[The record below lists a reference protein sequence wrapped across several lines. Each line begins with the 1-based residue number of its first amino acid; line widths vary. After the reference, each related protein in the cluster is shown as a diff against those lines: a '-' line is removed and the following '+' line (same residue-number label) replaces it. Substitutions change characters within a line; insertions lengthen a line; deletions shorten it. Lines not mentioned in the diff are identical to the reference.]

1 MLWASLYMM
10 QIKSKKEERLI
21 QNKPTCLKCL
31 SLSFRI
37 FIVPREFYLYFG
49 GTHLRYL
56 FLHTA
61 LEHGIV
67 QVHPKNVSVSNKCFF
82 KSHITCGNSSE
93 EKKQFQRPI
102 LHNYILLDRDEL
114 LWFYFF
120 FCNQNIWSSNLIN
133 ESFAVVWLNGAL
145 LLDYLTT
152 NKKSLWHIRNK
163 RLPIYIII

>member
-1 MLWASLYMM
+1 M
-10 QIKSKKEERLI
+10 
-21 QNKPTCLKCL
+21 PTCLKCL

-67 QVHPKNVSVSNKCFF
+67 EVHPKNVSVNNKCFF

-102 LHNYILLDRDEL
+102 LYNYILLDRDEL

-120 FCNQNIWSSNLIN
+120 LQSKHMVFKPYKRIICSGLIKWC
-133 ESFAVVWLNGAL
+133 SF
-145 LLDYLTT
+145 
-152 NKKSLWHIRNK
+152 IRLFN
-163 RLPIYIII
+163 Y

>member
-1 MLWASLYMM
+1 M
-10 QIKSKKEERLI
+10 
-21 QNKPTCLKCL
+21 PTCLKCL

-56 FLHTA
+56 ILHTA

-67 QVHPKNVSVSNKCFF
+67 EVHPKNVSVSNKCFF
-82 KSHITCGNSSE
+82 KSHIACGNSSE

-102 LHNYILLDRDEL
+102 LYNYILLDRDEL

-120 FCNQNIWSSNLIN
+120 LQSKHMVFKPYKRIICSGLIKWC
-133 ESFAVVWLNGAL
+133 SF
-145 LLDYLTT
+145 
-152 NKKSLWHIRNK
+152 IRLFN
-163 RLPIYIII
+163 Y

>member
-1 MLWASLYMM
+1 M
-10 QIKSKKEERLI
+10 
-21 QNKPTCLKCL
+21 PTCLKCL

-67 QVHPKNVSVSNKCFF
+67 QVHPKNVTDSNECFF

-102 LHNYILLDRDEL
+102 LYNYILLDRDEL

-120 FCNQNIWSSNLIN
+120 FAIKTYGLQTLLTNHLQWS
-133 ESFAVVWLNGAL
+133 
-145 LLDYLTT
+145 D
-152 NKKSLWHIRNK
+152 
-163 RLPIYIII
+163 

>member
-1 MLWASLYMM
+1 M
-10 QIKSKKEERLI
+10 
-21 QNKPTCLKCL
+21 PTCLKCL

-82 KSHITCGNSSE
+82 KSHIICGNSSE

-102 LHNYILLDRDEL
+102 LYNYILLDRDEL

-120 FCNQNIWSSNLIN
+120 LQSKHMVFKPYKRIICSGLIKWC
-133 ESFAVVWLNGAL
+133 SF
-145 LLDYLTT
+145 
-152 NKKSLWHIRNK
+152 IRLFN
-163 RLPIYIII
+163 Y

>member
-1 MLWASLYMM
+1 M
-10 QIKSKKEERLI
+10 
-21 QNKPTCLKCL
+21 PTCLKCL

-67 QVHPKNVSVSNKCFF
+67 EVHPKNVSVSNKCFF

-102 LHNYILLDRDEL
+102 LYNHILLDRDEL

-120 FCNQNIWSSNLIN
+120 LQSKHMVFKPYKRIICSGLIKWC
-133 ESFAVVWLNGAL
+133 SF
-145 LLDYLTT
+145 
-152 NKKSLWHIRNK
+152 IRLFN
-163 RLPIYIII
+163 Y

>member
-1 MLWASLYMM
+1 M
-10 QIKSKKEERLI
+10 
-21 QNKPTCLKCL
+21 PTCRKCL

-67 QVHPKNVSVSNKCFF
+67 EVHPKNVSVSNKCFF

-102 LHNYILLDRDEL
+102 LYNYILLDRDEL

-120 FCNQNIWSSNLIN
+120 LQSKHMVFKPYKRIICSGLIKWC
-133 ESFAVVWLNGAL
+133 SFIRLLN
-145 LLDYLTT
+145 Y
-152 NKKSLWHIRNK
+152 
-163 RLPIYIII
+163 

>member
-1 MLWASLYMM
+1 M
-10 QIKSKKEERLI
+10 
-21 QNKPTCLKCL
+21 PTCLKCL

-67 QVHPKNVSVSNKCFF
+67 QVHPKNVSVSNICFF

-102 LHNYILLDRDEL
+102 LYNYILLDRDEL
-114 LWFYFF
+114 L
-120 FCNQNIWSSNLIN
+120 
-133 ESFAVVWLNGAL
+133 
-145 LLDYLTT
+145 
-152 NKKSLWHIRNK
+152 
-163 RLPIYIII
+163 

>member
-1 MLWASLYMM
+1 M
-10 QIKSKKEERLI
+10 
-21 QNKPTCLKCL
+21 PTCLKCL

-67 QVHPKNVSVSNKCFF
+67 QVHPKNVGVSNKCFF

-102 LHNYILLDRDEL
+102 LYNYILLDRDEL

-120 FCNQNIWSSNLIN
+120 LQSKHMVFKPYKRIICSGLIKWC
-133 ESFAVVWLNGAL
+133 SF
-145 LLDYLTT
+145 
-152 NKKSLWHIRNK
+152 IRLFN
-163 RLPIYIII
+163 Y

>member
-1 MLWASLYMM
+1 M
-10 QIKSKKEERLI
+10 R
-21 QNKPTCLKCL
+21 TCLKWL

-67 QVHPKNVSVSNKCFF
+67 EVHPKNVSVSNKCFF

-102 LHNYILLDRDEL
+102 LYNYILLDRDEL

-120 FCNQNIWSSNLIN
+120 LQSKHMVFKPYKRIICSGLIKWC
-133 ESFAVVWLNGAL
+133 SFIRLLN
-145 LLDYLTT
+145 Y
-152 NKKSLWHIRNK
+152 
-163 RLPIYIII
+163 

>member
-1 MLWASLYMM
+1 M
-10 QIKSKKEERLI
+10 
-21 QNKPTCLKCL
+21 PTCLKWL

-102 LHNYILLDRDEL
+102 LYNYILLDRDEL

-120 FCNQNIWSSNLIN
+120 LQSKHMVFKPYKRIICSGLIKWC
-133 ESFAVVWLNGAL
+133 SF
-145 LLDYLTT
+145 
-152 NKKSLWHIRNK
+152 IR
-163 RLPIYIII
+163 LFSY

>member
-1 MLWASLYMM
+1 M
-10 QIKSKKEERLI
+10 
-21 QNKPTCLKCL
+21 PTCLKCL

-67 QVHPKNVSVSNKCFF
+67 QVHPKNVSVNNKCFF

-93 EKKQFQRPI
+93 EKKQFQGPI
-102 LHNYILLDRDEL
+102 LYNYILLDRDEL

-120 FCNQNIWSSNLIN
+120 LQSKHMVFKPYKRIICSGLIKWC
-133 ESFAVVWLNGAL
+133 SF
-145 LLDYLTT
+145 
-152 NKKSLWHIRNK
+152 IRLFN
-163 RLPIYIII
+163 Y

>member
-1 MLWASLYMM
+1 M
-10 QIKSKKEERLI
+10 
-21 QNKPTCLKCL
+21 PTCLKCL

-102 LHNYILLDRDEL
+102 LYNYILLDRDEL
-114 LWFYFF
+114 LWFFF
-120 FCNQNIWSSNLIN
+120 FLQSKHMVFKPYKRIICSGLIKWC
-133 ESFAVVWLNGAL
+133 SF
-145 LLDYLTT
+145 
-152 NKKSLWHIRNK
+152 IRLFN
-163 RLPIYIII
+163 Y

>member
-1 MLWASLYMM
+1 M
-10 QIKSKKEERLI
+10 
-21 QNKPTCLKCL
+21 PTCLKCL

-102 LHNYILLDRDEL
+102 LYTCYYILLDRDEL

-120 FCNQNIWSSNLIN
+120 LQSKHMVFKPYKRIICSGLIKWC
-133 ESFAVVWLNGAL
+133 SF
-145 LLDYLTT
+145 
-152 NKKSLWHIRNK
+152 IRLFN
-163 RLPIYIII
+163 Y

>member
-1 MLWASLYMM
+1 M
-10 QIKSKKEERLI
+10 
-21 QNKPTCLKCL
+21 PTCLKCL

-37 FIVPREFYLYFG
+37 FIGPREFYLYFG

-67 QVHPKNVSVSNKCFF
+67 QVHPKNVSVNNKCFF

-102 LHNYILLDRDEL
+102 LYNYILLDRDEL

-120 FCNQNIWSSNLIN
+120 LQSKHMVFKPYKRIICSGLIKWCSFIRLSN
-133 ESFAVVWLNGAL
+133 
-145 LLDYLTT
+145 Y
-152 NKKSLWHIRNK
+152 
-163 RLPIYIII
+163 

>member
-1 MLWASLYMM
+1 M
-10 QIKSKKEERLI
+10 
-21 QNKPTCLKCL
+21 PTCLKCL
-31 SLSFRI
+31 SLFFRI

-82 KSHITCGNSSE
+82 KSHLTCGNSSE

-102 LHNYILLDRDEL
+102 LYNYILLDRDEL

-120 FCNQNIWSSNLIN
+120 LQSKHMVFKPYKRIICSGLIKWC
-133 ESFAVVWLNGAL
+133 SF
-145 LLDYLTT
+145 
-152 NKKSLWHIRNK
+152 IRLFN
-163 RLPIYIII
+163 Y

>member
-1 MLWASLYMM
+1 M
-10 QIKSKKEERLI
+10 
-21 QNKPTCLKCL
+21 PTCLKCL

-93 EKKQFQRPI
+93 EKKQFQRLI
-102 LHNYILLDRDEL
+102 LYNYILLDRDEL

-120 FCNQNIWSSNLIN
+120 LQSKHMVFKPYKRIICSGLIKWC
-133 ESFAVVWLNGAL
+133 SF
-145 LLDYLTT
+145 
-152 NKKSLWHIRNK
+152 IRLFN
-163 RLPIYIII
+163 Y

>member
-1 MLWASLYMM
+1 M
-10 QIKSKKEERLI
+10 
-21 QNKPTCLKCL
+21 PTCLKCL

-67 QVHPKNVSVSNKCFF
+67 QVHPKNVGVSNKCFF

-93 EKKQFQRPI
+93 EKKQFQGPI
-102 LHNYILLDRDEL
+102 LYNYILLDRDEL

-120 FCNQNIWSSNLIN
+120 LQSKHMVFKPYKRIICSGLIKWC
-133 ESFAVVWLNGAL
+133 SF
-145 LLDYLTT
+145 
-152 NKKSLWHIRNK
+152 IRLFN
-163 RLPIYIII
+163 Y

>member
-1 MLWASLYMM
+1 M
-10 QIKSKKEERLI
+10 
-21 QNKPTCLKCL
+21 PTCLKWL

-67 QVHPKNVSVSNKCFF
+67 QVHPKNVTDSNECFF

-93 EKKQFQRPI
+93 EKKQFQRPV
-102 LHNYILLDRDEL
+102 LYNYILLDRDEL
-114 LWFYFF
+114 LWFYFLLQSKHMVF
-120 FCNQNIWSSNLIN
+120 KPYKRIICSGLIKWC
-133 ESFAVVWLNGAL
+133 SF
-145 LLDYLTT
+145 
-152 NKKSLWHIRNK
+152 IRLFN
-163 RLPIYIII
+163 Y

>member
-1 MLWASLYMM
+1 M
-10 QIKSKKEERLI
+10 
-21 QNKPTCLKCL
+21 PTCLKCL

-82 KSHITCGNSSE
+82 KSHITCRNSSE

-102 LHNYILLDRDEL
+102 LYNYILLDRDEL

-120 FCNQNIWSSNLIN
+120 LQSKHMVFKPYKRIICSGLIKWC
-133 ESFAVVWLNGAL
+133 SF
-145 LLDYLTT
+145 
-152 NKKSLWHIRNK
+152 IRLFN
-163 RLPIYIII
+163 Y

>member
-1 MLWASLYMM
+1 M
-10 QIKSKKEERLI
+10 
-21 QNKPTCLKCL
+21 PTCLKCL

-93 EKKQFQRPI
+93 EKNQFQRPI
-102 LHNYILLDRDEL
+102 LYTCYYILLDRDEL
-114 LWFYFF
+114 L
-120 FCNQNIWSSNLIN
+120 
-133 ESFAVVWLNGAL
+133 
-145 LLDYLTT
+145 
-152 NKKSLWHIRNK
+152 
-163 RLPIYIII
+163 

>member
-1 MLWASLYMM
+1 M
-10 QIKSKKEERLI
+10 
-21 QNKPTCLKCL
+21 PTCLKCL

-67 QVHPKNVSVSNKCFF
+67 EVHPKNVSVSNKCFF

-93 EKKQFQRPI
+93 EKKQFQGPI
-102 LHNYILLDRDEL
+102 LYNYILLDRDEL

-120 FCNQNIWSSNLIN
+120 LQSKHMVFKPYKRIICSGLIKWC
-133 ESFAVVWLNGAL
+133 SF
-145 LLDYLTT
+145 
-152 NKKSLWHIRNK
+152 IRLFN
-163 RLPIYIII
+163 Y

>member
-1 MLWASLYMM
+1 M
-10 QIKSKKEERLI
+10 
-21 QNKPTCLKCL
+21 PTCLKCL

-67 QVHPKNVSVSNKCFF
+67 EVHPKNVSVSNKCFF

-102 LHNYILLDRDEL
+102 LYNYILLDRDEL

-120 FCNQNIWSSNLIN
+120 LQSKHMVFKPYKRIICSGLIKWC
-133 ESFAVVWLNGAL
+133 SF
-145 LLDYLTT
+145 
-152 NKKSLWHIRNK
+152 IR
-163 RLPIYIII
+163 LFSY

>member
-1 MLWASLYMM
+1 M
-10 QIKSKKEERLI
+10 
-21 QNKPTCLKCL
+21 PTCLKCL

-102 LHNYILLDRDEL
+102 LYNYILLDRDEL

-120 FCNQNIWSSNLIN
+120 LQSKHMVFKPYKRIICSGLIKWCY
-133 ESFAVVWLNGAL
+133 F
-145 LLDYLTT
+145 
-152 NKKSLWHIRNK
+152 IRLFN
-163 RLPIYIII
+163 Y

>member
-1 MLWASLYMM
+1 M
-10 QIKSKKEERLI
+10 
-21 QNKPTCLKCL
+21 PTCLKCL

-67 QVHPKNVSVSNKCFF
+67 EVHPKNVSVSNKCFF

-102 LHNYILLDRDEL
+102 LYDYILLDRDEL

-120 FCNQNIWSSNLIN
+120 LQSKHMVFKPYKRIICSGLIKWC
-133 ESFAVVWLNGAL
+133 SF
-145 LLDYLTT
+145 
-152 NKKSLWHIRNK
+152 IRLFN
-163 RLPIYIII
+163 Y

>member
-1 MLWASLYMM
+1 M
-10 QIKSKKEERLI
+10 
-21 QNKPTCLKCL
+21 PTCLKCL

-56 FLHTA
+56 FLLTA

-102 LHNYILLDRDEL
+102 LYNYILLDRDEL

-120 FCNQNIWSSNLIN
+120 LQSKHMVFKPYKRIICSGLIKWC
-133 ESFAVVWLNGAL
+133 SF
-145 LLDYLTT
+145 
-152 NKKSLWHIRNK
+152 IRLFN
-163 RLPIYIII
+163 Y

>member
-1 MLWASLYMM
+1 M
-10 QIKSKKEERLI
+10 
-21 QNKPTCLKCL
+21 PTCLKCL

-49 GTHLRYL
+49 GTHLQYL

-102 LHNYILLDRDEL
+102 LYNYILLDRDEL

-120 FCNQNIWSSNLIN
+120 LQSKHMVFKPYKRIICSGLIKWC
-133 ESFAVVWLNGAL
+133 SF
-145 LLDYLTT
+145 
-152 NKKSLWHIRNK
+152 IRLFN
-163 RLPIYIII
+163 Y

>member
-1 MLWASLYMM
+1 M
-10 QIKSKKEERLI
+10 
-21 QNKPTCLKCL
+21 PTCLKCL

-67 QVHPKNVSVSNKCFF
+67 EVHPKNVSVSNKCFF

-102 LHNYILLDRDEL
+102 LYNYILLDRVEL

-120 FCNQNIWSSNLIN
+120 LQSKHMVFKPYKRIICSGLIKWC
-133 ESFAVVWLNGAL
+133 SF
-145 LLDYLTT
+145 
-152 NKKSLWHIRNK
+152 IRLFN
-163 RLPIYIII
+163 Y

>member
-1 MLWASLYMM
+1 M
-10 QIKSKKEERLI
+10 
-21 QNKPTCLKCL
+21 PTCLKCL

-82 KSHITCGNSSE
+82 KSHITCENSSE

-102 LHNYILLDRDEL
+102 LYNYILLDRDEL

-120 FCNQNIWSSNLIN
+120 LQSKHMVFKPYKRIICSGLIKWC
-133 ESFAVVWLNGAL
+133 SF
-145 LLDYLTT
+145 
-152 NKKSLWHIRNK
+152 IRLFN
-163 RLPIYIII
+163 Y

>member
-1 MLWASLYMM
+1 M
-10 QIKSKKEERLI
+10 
-21 QNKPTCLKCL
+21 PTCLKCL

-102 LHNYILLDRDEL
+102 LYNYILLDRDEL

-120 FCNQNIWSSNLIN
+120 LQSISKHMVFKPYKRIICSGLIKWC
-133 ESFAVVWLNGAL
+133 SF
-145 LLDYLTT
+145 
-152 NKKSLWHIRNK
+152 IRLFN
-163 RLPIYIII
+163 Y

>member
-1 MLWASLYMM
+1 M
-10 QIKSKKEERLI
+10 
-21 QNKPTCLKCL
+21 PTCLKWL

-102 LHNYILLDRDEL
+102 LYNYILLDRDEL

-120 FCNQNIWSSNLIN
+120 LQSKHMVFKPYKRIICSGLIKWF
-133 ESFAVVWLNGAL
+133 SF
-145 LLDYLTT
+145 
-152 NKKSLWHIRNK
+152 IRLFN
-163 RLPIYIII
+163 Y

>member
-1 MLWASLYMM
+1 M
-10 QIKSKKEERLI
+10 
-21 QNKPTCLKCL
+21 PTCLKCL

-67 QVHPKNVSVSNKCFF
+67 QVHPKNVTNSNKCFF

-102 LHNYILLDRDEL
+102 LYNYILLDRDEL

-120 FCNQNIWSSNLIN
+120 LQSKHMVFKPYKRIICSGLIKWC
-133 ESFAVVWLNGAL
+133 SF
-145 LLDYLTT
+145 
-152 NKKSLWHIRNK
+152 IRFFN
-163 RLPIYIII
+163 Y

>member
-1 MLWASLYMM
+1 M
-10 QIKSKKEERLI
+10 
-21 QNKPTCLKCL
+21 PTCLKWL

-49 GTHLRYL
+49 ETHLRYL

-67 QVHPKNVSVSNKCFF
+67 QVHPKNVGVSNKCFF

-102 LHNYILLDRDEL
+102 LYNYILLDRDEL

-120 FCNQNIWSSNLIN
+120 LQSKHMVFKPYKRIICSGLIKWC
-133 ESFAVVWLNGAL
+133 SF
-145 LLDYLTT
+145 
-152 NKKSLWHIRNK
+152 IRLFN
-163 RLPIYIII
+163 Y

>member
-1 MLWASLYMM
+1 M
-10 QIKSKKEERLI
+10 
-21 QNKPTCLKCL
+21 PTCLKCL

-82 KSHITCGNSSE
+82 KSHITCGNRSE

-102 LHNYILLDRDEL
+102 LYNYILLDRDEL

-120 FCNQNIWSSNLIN
+120 LQSKHMVFKPYKRIICSGLIKWC
-133 ESFAVVWLNGAL
+133 SF
-145 LLDYLTT
+145 
-152 NKKSLWHIRNK
+152 IRLFN
-163 RLPIYIII
+163 Y

>member
-1 MLWASLYMM
+1 M
-10 QIKSKKEERLI
+10 
-21 QNKPTCLKCL
+21 PTCLKCL

-67 QVHPKNVSVSNKCFF
+67 QVHPQNVSVSNKCFF

-102 LHNYILLDRDEL
+102 LYNYILLDRDEL

-120 FCNQNIWSSNLIN
+120 LQSKHMVFKPYKRIICSGLIKWC
-133 ESFAVVWLNGAL
+133 SF
-145 LLDYLTT
+145 
-152 NKKSLWHIRNK
+152 IRLFN
-163 RLPIYIII
+163 Y

>member
-1 MLWASLYMM
+1 M
-10 QIKSKKEERLI
+10 
-21 QNKPTCLKCL
+21 PTCLKCL
-31 SLSFRI
+31 SFSFRI
-37 FIVPREFYLYFG
+37 FIVPRELYLYFG

-61 LEHGIV
+61 LEHGIE

-82 KSHITCGNSSE
+82 KSHITCGNGSE

-102 LHNYILLDRDEL
+102 LYNYILLDRDEL
-114 LWFYFF
+114 LWFYF

-145 LLDYLTT
+145 LLDYLTIS
-152 NKKSLWHIRNK
+152 KKSLWHIRNK
-163 RLPIYIII
+163 QLPIYIII

>member
-1 MLWASLYMM
+1 M
-10 QIKSKKEERLI
+10 
-21 QNKPTCLKCL
+21 PTCLKCL

-102 LHNYILLDRDEL
+102 LYNYILLDRSRWITL
-114 LWFYFF
+114 FCFF
-120 FCNQNIWSSNLIN
+120 FLQSKHMVFKPYKRIICSGLIKWC
-133 ESFAVVWLNGAL
+133 SF
-145 LLDYLTT
+145 
-152 NKKSLWHIRNK
+152 IRLFN
-163 RLPIYIII
+163 Y

>member
-1 MLWASLYMM
+1 M
-10 QIKSKKEERLI
+10 
-21 QNKPTCLKCL
+21 PTCLKCL

-120 FCNQNIWSSNLIN
+120 LQSKHMVFKPYKRIICSGLIKWC
-133 ESFAVVWLNGAL
+133 SF
-145 LLDYLTT
+145 
-152 NKKSLWHIRNK
+152 IRLFN
-163 RLPIYIII
+163 Y

>member
-1 MLWASLYMM
+1 M
-10 QIKSKKEERLI
+10 
-21 QNKPTCLKCL
+21 PTCLKCL

-49 GTHLRYL
+49 EIHLRYL

-102 LHNYILLDRDEL
+102 LYNYILLDRDEL

-120 FCNQNIWSSNLIN
+120 LQSKHMVFKPYKRIICSGLIKWC
-133 ESFAVVWLNGAL
+133 SF
-145 LLDYLTT
+145 
-152 NKKSLWHIRNK
+152 IRLFN
-163 RLPIYIII
+163 Y

>member
-1 MLWASLYMM
+1 M
-10 QIKSKKEERLI
+10 
-21 QNKPTCLKCL
+21 PTCLKCL

-82 KSHITCGNSSE
+82 KSHIACGNSSE

-102 LHNYILLDRDEL
+102 LYNYILLDRDEL

-120 FCNQNIWSSNLIN
+120 LQSKHMVFKPYKRIICSGLIKWC
-133 ESFAVVWLNGAL
+133 SF
-145 LLDYLTT
+145 
-152 NKKSLWHIRNK
+152 IRLFN
-163 RLPIYIII
+163 Y